1 MAGRYGNLD
10 YPRLT
15 KTGFAF
21 GVALFAFGVL
31 GHVVGTAMYGTLP
44 GWENVLLTD
53 LEILGLLIAFFSPI
67 VFGIVLP
74 LTE

>member
-15 KTGFAF
+15 KTSFAF
-21 GVALFAFGVL
+21 GVALFAFGAL
-31 GHVVGTAMYGTLP
+31 GHLASGAFFGTLP
-44 GWENVLLTD
+44 GWESVLLTD
-53 LEILGLLIAFFSPI
+53 MEVLGILIAFFSPI
-67 VFGIVLP
+67 IFGILLP

>member
-15 KTGFAF
+15 KTSFAF
-21 GVALFAFGVL
+21 GVALFGLGAL
-31 GHVVGTAMYGTLP
+31 GHVAGPALFGPLP
-44 GWENVLLTD
+44 AWESVLFTD
-53 LEILGLLIAFFSPI
+53 MEMIGVAIALVSPFL
-67 VFGIVLP
+67 FGILLP